1 MQRLYLAFE
10 RFSLAL
16 IENMLKEFLR
26 KNVMPQEFSI
36 VPSETLEKV

>member
-10 RFSLAL
+10 QFSLAL

-26 KNVMPQEFSI
+26 KNVMPQESSI